1 MSRYAEG
8 NLSMAHI
15 TEALFDNNP
24 IARKRLGTLS
34 VEKTMTEHHEDM
46 TPDWGQRCLYAIDLE
61 TSMRGVG
68 VSKVAS
74 PGPALMLTAY
84 LHSGAGPRRT

>member
-8 NLSMAHI
+8 NLSIAHI

-68 VSKVAS
+68 VSSIDIIEA
-74 PGPALMLTAY
+74 ALALTE
-84 LHSGAGPRRT
+84 